1 MPLEVVSVGVRHK
14 KDAADVLVSLSV
26 FDLTQSHPYTN
37 MRVLEMYTISKIS
50 KTYISIS
57 CNALQVDLD
66 DKGSVTRE
74 QMSLVLQIL
83 GVLLHQQ
90 SRMDKTHQI
99 ESALCMKKA
108 KRACL
113 PQCCSTCFSE
123 SSLRTPQL

>member
-1 MPLEVVSVGVRHK
+1 
-14 KDAADVLVSLSV
+14 
-26 FDLTQSHPYTN
+26 
-37 MRVLEMYTISKIS
+37 MYTISKIS

-99 ESALCMKKA
+99 ESALCNEKG
-108 KRACL
+108 
-113 PQCCSTCFSE
+113 
-123 SSLRTPQL
+123 